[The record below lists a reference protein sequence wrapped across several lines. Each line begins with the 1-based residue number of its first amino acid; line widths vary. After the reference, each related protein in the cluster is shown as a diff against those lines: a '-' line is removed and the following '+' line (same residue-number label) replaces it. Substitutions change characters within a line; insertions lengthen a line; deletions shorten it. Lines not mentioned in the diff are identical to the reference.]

1 MNKDRLAL
9 ILVLLGL
16 SVLFYLVWVVDS
28 YKPATSSVSQSEYTP
43 EKVKDSELPEL
54 PELSPEEEA
63 VTDSLIKKNIK
74 EIEDISET
82 KSVEDMMKRVDD
94 ILTGK
99 VQQDTISFN
108 YTTKGIEII
117 NPWTKKGS

>member
-28 YKPATSSVSQSEYTP
+28 YRPIVEQNQP
-43 EKVKDSELPEL
+43 GILPKKEVVNDDYEL
-54 PELSPEEEA
+54 PELSEKEIA
-63 VTDSLIKKNIK
+63 VTDSLIKDNISTV
-74 EIEDISET
+74 EQDSES
-82 KSVEDMMKRVDD
+82 KSVEDMIKRVDD

-117 NPWTKKGS
+117 NPYTK

>member
-16 SVLFYLVWVVDS
+16 SVLFYLIWVVDS

-82 KSVEDMMKRVDD
+82 KSVEDMIKRVDD

>member
-1 MNKDRLAL
+1 MNKMIASLT
-9 ILVLLGL
+9 ITIMVLLIFMG
-16 SVLFYLVWVVDS
+16 WVITT
-28 YKPATSSVSQSEYTP
+28 YKPVTIENSTGP
-43 EKVKDSELPEL
+43 LPKKETKSDYEL
-54 PELSPEEEA
+54 PELSPEEQA

-82 KSVEDMMKRVDD
+82 KSVEDMIKRVDD

-99 VQQDTISFN
+99 VKQDTISFN